1 MIFKGYL
8 KLCVDRW
15 LFNVLGF
22 QMNNARGSLNV
33 VLKLAV
39 DLSVFNFAILL

>member
-1 MIFKGYL
+1 MIFKGNL

-15 LFNVLGF
+15 LFIDLGF
-22 QMNNARGSLNV
+22 QMDNACGSLNV